1 MAIHG
6 ATPVMLKA
14 IDSLQL
20 ANVNPGSNQKLAL
33 HLGEGKEYSIHIG
46 KSGDVSVQRDLN
58 HLSTLGRIKNAVV
71 DFFSRAATKGES
83 ALTTRATQIQSEV
96 QRQLTELG
104 QIKNLVQ
111 QAFNQP
117 ISEFKNDAQYLKPG
131 SDPKT
136 ATLADVTDSNKNRLG
151 LEAMSDSSRAFAM
164 EHFSSFIN
172 GRDAIFGLL
181 SSRAIEQTNT
191 LFASLSNDPK
201 ALQEALKVQSQESE
215 VFNTKVNA
223 EFNRSFVQLF
233 EQRASAELGALTDA
247 NETSPQVE
255 ERIGSS
261 EGENVSAK
269 MKKSVL
275 FNDNPVSSVKV
286 FERDDRKVHFAEN
299 PVSDVRV
306 FELEEGRALNI
317 KV

>member
-20 ANVNPGSNQKLAL
+20 ANVNSGSNQKLAL
-33 HLGEGKEYSIHIG
+33 HLGEGKEYTIHIG
-46 KSGDVSVQRDLN
+46 KSGDVSVQRDLA

-71 DFFSRAATKGES
+71 DFFSRASTKGES

-104 QIKNLVQ
+104 QVKKIVQ

-117 ISEFKNDAQYLKPG
+117 VSEFKNEAQYLKSG

-136 ATLADVTDSNKNRLG
+136 ATMADITDANKKRLG
-151 LEAMSDSSRAFAM
+151 LETLDKDSLSFVQQ
-164 EHFSSFIN
+164 HFSSFIN
-172 GRDAIFGLL
+172 GKDAIFSML
-181 SSRAIEQTNT
+181 SSRVIERTIALHESLSGEALSSALNT
-191 LFASLSNDPK
+191 LGH
-201 ALQEALKVQSQESE
+201 ESE
-215 VFNTKVNA
+215 AFNAKVNA

-233 EQRASAELGALTDA
+233 EQRTTAELDALTKANTRA

-255 ERIGSS
+255 ERTGSS
-261 EGENVSAK
+261 DGENVAAK
-269 MKKSVL
+269 MKKSVR
-275 FNDNPVSSVKV
+275 FNDNPVS
-286 FERDDRKVHFAEN
+286 
-299 PVSDVRV
+299 DVRM

>member
-33 HLGEGKEYSIHIG
+33 HLGEGKEYTIHIG
-46 KSGDVSVQRDLN
+46 KSGDVSVQRDLA

-71 DFFSRAATKGES
+71 DFFSRASTKGES

-104 QIKNLVQ
+104 QVKKIVQ

-117 ISEFKNDAQYLKPG
+117 VSEFKNDAQYLKPG

-136 ATLADVTDSNKNRLG
+136 ATMADITDANKKRLG
-151 LEAMSDSSRAFAM
+151 LETLDKDSLSFVQQ
-164 EHFSSFIN
+164 HFSSFIN
-172 GRDAIFGLL
+172 GKDAIFSML
-181 SSRAIEQTNT
+181 SSRVIERTIALHESLSGEALSSALNT
-191 LFASLSNDPK
+191 LGH
-201 ALQEALKVQSQESE
+201 ESE
-215 VFNTKVNA
+215 AFNAKVNA

-233 EQRASAELGALTDA
+233 EQRANAELDALTKAHTRA
-247 NETSPQVE
+247 NETSPLVE
-255 ERIGSS
+255 EHTGSS
-261 EGENVSAK
+261 DGENVAAK
-269 MKKSVL
+269 MKKSVR
-275 FNDNPVSSVKV
+275 FNDNPVS
-286 FERDDRKVHFAEN
+286 
-299 PVSDVRV
+299 DVRM

>member
-1 MAIHG
+1 
-6 ATPVMLKA
+6 MLKA

-20 ANVNPGSNQKLAL
+20 ANVNPDSNQKLAL
-33 HLGEGKEYSIHIG
+33 HLGEGKEYTIHIG
-46 KSGDVSVQRDLN
+46 KSGDVSVQRDLA

-71 DFFSRAATKGES
+71 DFFSRATTKGES

-104 QIKNLVQ
+104 QIKKLVQ

-181 SSRAIEQTNT
+181 SSRAIEHTNT
-191 LFASLSNDPK
+191 LFTSLSNDPK

-223 EFNRSFVQLF
+223 EFNRSFGQLF
-233 EQRASAELGALTDA
+233 EQRASAELDALTAANTRA
-247 NETSPQVE
+247 NETSPAIDE
-255 ERIGSS
+255 STGSS
-261 EGENVSAK
+261 DGKNAPAK
-269 MKKSVL
+269 MKKSVR
-275 FNDNPVSSVKV
+275 FNDNPVS
-286 FERDDRKVHFAEN
+286 
-299 PVSDVRV
+299 DVRM

>member
-20 ANVNPGSNQKLAL
+20 ASVNPGSNQKLAL
-33 HLGEGKEYSIHIG
+33 HLGEGKEYTIHIG
-46 KSGDVSVQRDLN
+46 KSGDVSVQRDLA

-71 DFFSRAATKGES
+71 DFFSRATTKGES

-104 QIKNLVQ
+104 QVKKIVQ

-117 ISEFKNDAQYLKPG
+117 VSEFKNEAQYLKPG

-136 ATLADVTDSNKNRLG
+136 ATMADITDANKKRLG
-151 LEAMSDSSRAFAM
+151 LETLDKDSLSFVQQ
-164 EHFSSFIN
+164 HFSSFIN
-172 GRDAIFGLL
+172 GKDAIFSML
-181 SSRAIEQTNT
+181 SSRVIERTIALHESLSGEALSSALNT
-191 LFASLSNDPK
+191 LGH
-201 ALQEALKVQSQESE
+201 ESE
-215 VFNTKVNA
+215 AFNAKVNA

-233 EQRASAELGALTDA
+233 EQRANAELDALTKA
-247 NETSPQVE
+247 NTSANKTSPLVE
-255 ERIGSS
+255 EHTGSS
-261 EGENVSAK
+261 DGENVAAK
-269 MKKSVL
+269 MKKSVR
-275 FNDNPVSSVKV
+275 FNDNPVS
-286 FERDDRKVHFAEN
+286 
-299 PVSDVRV
+299 DVRM

>member
-33 HLGEGKEYSIHIG
+33 HLGEGKEYTIHIG
-46 KSGDVSVQRDLN
+46 KSGDVSVQRDQA
-58 HLSTLGRIKNAVV
+58 HLSTLGRIKNAVI
-71 DFFSRAATKGES
+71 DFFSRATTKGES

-104 QIKNLVQ
+104 QVKKIVQ

-117 ISEFKNDAQYLKPG
+117 VSEFKNDAQYLKPG

-136 ATLADVTDSNKNRLG
+136 ATMADITDANKKRLG
-151 LEAMSDSSRAFAM
+151 LETLDKDSLSFVQQ
-164 EHFSSFIN
+164 HFSSFIN
-172 GRDAIFGLL
+172 GKDAIFSML
-181 SSRAIEQTNT
+181 SSRVIERTIALHESLSGEALSSALNT
-191 LFASLSNDPK
+191 LGH
-201 ALQEALKVQSQESE
+201 ESE
-215 VFNTKVNA
+215 AFNAKVNA

-233 EQRASAELGALTDA
+233 EQRANAELDALTKAHTRA
-247 NETSPQVE
+247 NETSPLVE
-255 ERIGSS
+255 EHTGSS
-261 EGENVSAK
+261 DGENVAAK
-269 MKKSVL
+269 MKKSVR
-275 FNDNPVSSVKV
+275 FNDNPVS
-286 FERDDRKVHFAEN
+286 
-299 PVSDVRV
+299 DVRM

>member
-33 HLGEGKEYSIHIG
+33 HLGEGKEYTIHIG
-46 KSGDVSVQRDLN
+46 KSGDVSVQRDLA

-71 DFFSRAATKGES
+71 DFFSRATTKGES

-104 QIKNLVQ
+104 QIKKIVQ

-117 ISEFKNDAQYLKPG
+117 VSEFKNEAQYLKPG

-136 ATLADVTDSNKNRLG
+136 ATMADITDANKKRLG
-151 LEAMSDSSRAFAM
+151 LETLDKDSLSFVQQ
-164 EHFSSFIN
+164 HFSSFIN
-172 GRDAIFGLL
+172 GKDAIFSML
-181 SSRAIEQTNT
+181 SSRVIERTIALHESLSGEALSSALNT
-191 LFASLSNDPK
+191 LGH
-201 ALQEALKVQSQESE
+201 ESE
-215 VFNTKVNA
+215 AFNAKVNA

-233 EQRASAELGALTDA
+233 EQRANAELDALTEA
-247 NETSPQVE
+247 NTRANKTSPLVE
-255 ERIGSS
+255 ERTGSS
-261 EGENVSAK
+261 DGENVAAR
-269 MKKSVL
+269 MKKSVR
-275 FNDNPVSSVKV
+275 FNDNPVS
-286 FERDDRKVHFAEN
+286 
-299 PVSDVRV
+299 DVRM

>member
-1 MAIHG
+1 
-6 ATPVMLKA
+6 MLKA

-33 HLGEGKEYSIHIG
+33 HLGEGKEYTIHIG
-46 KSGDVSVQRDLN
+46 KSGDISVQRDLA
-58 HLSTLGRIKNAVV
+58 HLSTLGRIKNAVL

-104 QIKNLVQ
+104 QIKKIVQ

-136 ATLADVTDSNKNRLG
+136 ATLADVTDANKNRLG
-151 LEAMSDSSRAFAM
+151 LEAMSDSSQAFAM

-172 GRDAIFGLL
+172 GRDTIFGLL

-191 LFASLSNDPK
+191 LFASLSDDPM

-223 EFNRSFVQLF
+223 EFNRSFGQLF
-233 EQRASAELGALTDA
+233 EQKTTAELEALTEVNTRA
-247 NETSPQVE
+247 NETSPLIE
-255 ERIGSS
+255 ENTGSS
-261 EGENVSAK
+261 DGENLSAK
-269 MKKSVL
+269 MKKNVR
-275 FNDNPVSSVKV
+275 FNDNPVS
-286 FERDDRKVHFAEN
+286 
-299 PVSDVRV
+299 DVRI

>member
-20 ANVNPGSNQKLAL
+20 ASVNPGSNQKLAL
-33 HLGEGKEYSIHIG
+33 HLGEGKEYTIHIG
-46 KSGDVSVQRDLN
+46 KSGDVSVQRDLA

-104 QIKNLVQ
+104 QIKKLVQ

-117 ISEFKNDAQYLKPG
+117 VSEFKNEAQYLKPG

-136 ATLADVTDSNKNRLG
+136 ATMADITDANKKRLG
-151 LEAMSDSSRAFAM
+151 LETLDKDSLSFVQQ
-164 EHFSSFIN
+164 HFSSFIN
-172 GRDAIFGLL
+172 GKDAIFSML
-181 SSRAIEQTNT
+181 SSRVIERTIALHESLSGEALSSALNT
-191 LFASLSNDPK
+191 LGH
-201 ALQEALKVQSQESE
+201 ESE
-215 VFNTKVNA
+215 AFNAKVNA

-233 EQRASAELGALTDA
+233 EQRATAELDALTKA
-247 NETSPQVE
+247 NTRANKTSPLVE
-255 ERIGSS
+255 ERTGSS
-261 EGENVSAK
+261 DGENVAAK
-269 MKKSVL
+269 MKKSVR
-275 FNDNPVSSVKV
+275 FNDNPVS
-286 FERDDRKVHFAEN
+286 
-299 PVSDVRV
+299 DVRM

>member
-20 ANVNPGSNQKLAL
+20 ASVNPGSNQKLAL

-46 KSGDVSVQRDLN
+46 KSGDVSVQRDLA

-71 DFFSRAATKGES
+71 DFFSRATTKGES

-104 QIKNLVQ
+104 QIKKIVQ

-117 ISEFKNDAQYLKPG
+117 VSEFKNEAQYLKSG

-136 ATLADVTDSNKNRLG
+136 ATMADITDANKKRLG
-151 LEAMSDSSRAFAM
+151 LERLDKDSLSFVQQ
-164 EHFSSFIN
+164 HFSSFIN
-172 GRDAIFGLL
+172 GKDAIFSML
-181 SSRAIEQTNT
+181 SSRVIERTISLHESLSGEALSSALNT
-191 LFASLSNDPK
+191 LGH
-201 ALQEALKVQSQESE
+201 ESE
-215 VFNTKVNA
+215 AFKAKVNA

-233 EQRASAELGALTDA
+233 EQRANAELDALTKANTRA
-247 NETSPQVE
+247 NETSPLVE
-255 ERIGSS
+255 ERTGSS
-261 EGENVSAK
+261 DGENVAAK
-269 MKKSVL
+269 MKKSVR
-275 FNDNPVSSVKV
+275 FNDNPVS
-286 FERDDRKVHFAEN
+286 
-299 PVSDVRV
+299 DVRM

>member
-1 MAIHG
+1 
-6 ATPVMLKA
+6 MLKA

-20 ANVNPGSNQKLAL
+20 TNVNPDSNQKLAL

-46 KSGDVSVQRDLN
+46 KSGDVSVQRDLA

-71 DFFSRAATKGES
+71 DFFSRATTKGES

-104 QIKNLVQ
+104 QIKRLVQ

-117 ISEFKNDAQYLKPG
+117 ISEFKNDAQYLKAG

-191 LFASLSNDPK
+191 LFTSLSNDPK

-223 EFNRSFVQLF
+223 EFNRSFGQLF
-233 EQRASAELGALTDA
+233 EQRASAELDALTAANTRA
-247 NETSPQVE
+247 NETSPAIDE
-255 ERIGSS
+255 STDSS
-261 EGENVSAK
+261 DGKNAPAK
-269 MKKSVL
+269 MKKSVR
-275 FNDNPVSSVKV
+275 FNDNPVS
-286 FERDDRKVHFAEN
+286 
-299 PVSDVRV
+299 DVRM

>member
-20 ANVNPGSNQKLAL
+20 TNVNPGSNQKLAL
-33 HLGEGKEYSIHIG
+33 HLGEGKEYTIHIG
-46 KSGDVSVQRDLN
+46 KSGDVSVQRDLA

-83 ALTTRATQIQSEV
+83 ALTTRATQIQAEV

-104 QIKNLVQ
+104 QIKKIVQ

-117 ISEFKNDAQYLKPG
+117 IREFKNDAQYLKPG

-191 LFASLSNDPK
+191 LFASLSDDPM

-223 EFNRSFVQLF
+223 EFNRSFGQLF
-233 EQRASAELGALTDA
+233 EQKTTAELEALTEANTRA
-247 NETSPQVE
+247 NETSPLVE
-255 ERIGSS
+255 ENTGSS
-261 EGENVSAK
+261 DGENLSAK
-269 MKKSVL
+269 MKKNVR
-275 FNDNPVSSVKV
+275 FNDNPVS
-286 FERDDRKVHFAEN
+286 
-299 PVSDVRV
+299 DVRI

>member
-33 HLGEGKEYSIHIG
+33 HLGEGKEYTIHIG
-46 KSGDVSVQRDLN
+46 KSGDVSVQRDLA

-71 DFFSRAATKGES
+71 DFFSRATTKGES

-104 QIKNLVQ
+104 QAKKIVQ

-117 ISEFKNDAQYLKPG
+117 VSEFKNEAQYLKPG
-131 SDPKT
+131 SDSKT
-136 ATLADVTDSNKNRLG
+136 ATMADITDANKKRLG
-151 LEAMSDSSRAFAM
+151 LETLDKDSLSFVQQ
-164 EHFSSFIN
+164 HFSSFIN
-172 GRDAIFGLL
+172 GKDAIFSML
-181 SSRAIEQTNT
+181 SSRVIERTIALHESLSGEALSSALNT
-191 LFASLSNDPK
+191 LGH
-201 ALQEALKVQSQESE
+201 ESE
-215 VFNTKVNA
+215 AFNAKVNA

-233 EQRASAELGALTDA
+233 EQRANAELDALTEAHTRA
-247 NETSPQVE
+247 NKTSPLVE
-255 ERIGSS
+255 EHTGSS
-261 EGENVSAK
+261 DGENVAAK
-269 MKKSVL
+269 MKKSVR
-275 FNDNPVSSVKV
+275 FND
-286 FERDDRKVHFAEN
+286 N

>member
-20 ANVNPGSNQKLAL
+20 ASVNPGSNQKLAL
-33 HLGEGKEYSIHIG
+33 HLGEGKEYTIHIG
-46 KSGDVSVQRDLN
+46 KSGDVSVQRDLA

-71 DFFSRAATKGES
+71 DFFSRATTKGES
-83 ALTTRATQIQSEV
+83 ALTTWATQIQSEV

-104 QIKNLVQ
+104 QAKKIVQ

-117 ISEFKNDAQYLKPG
+117 VSEFKNEAQYLKPG

-136 ATLADVTDSNKNRLG
+136 ATMADITDANKKRLG
-151 LEAMSDSSRAFAM
+151 LETLDKDSLSFVQQ
-164 EHFSSFIN
+164 HFSSFIN
-172 GRDAIFGLL
+172 GKDAIFSML
-181 SSRAIEQTNT
+181 SSRVIERTIALHESLSGEALSSALNT
-191 LFASLSNDPK
+191 LGH
-201 ALQEALKVQSQESE
+201 ESE
-215 VFNTKVNA
+215 AFNAKVNA

-233 EQRASAELGALTDA
+233 EQRANAELDALTKA
-247 NETSPQVE
+247 NTRANKTSPLVE
-255 ERIGSS
+255 ERTGSS
-261 EGENVSAK
+261 DGESVAAK
-269 MKKSVL
+269 MKKSVR
-275 FNDNPVSSVKV
+275 FNDNPVS
-286 FERDDRKVHFAEN
+286 
-299 PVSDVRV
+299 DVRM

>member
-20 ANVNPGSNQKLAL
+20 ANVNSGSNQKLAL
-33 HLGEGKEYSIHIG
+33 HLGEGKEYIIHIG
-46 KSGDVSVQRDLN
+46 KSGDVSVQRDLA

-71 DFFSRAATKGES
+71 DFFSRATTKGES

-104 QIKNLVQ
+104 QIKKLVQ

-117 ISEFKNDAQYLKPG
+117 VSEFKNEAQYLKPG

-136 ATLADVTDSNKNRLG
+136 ATMADITDANKKRLG
-151 LEAMSDSSRAFAM
+151 LETLNKDSLSFVQQ
-164 EHFSSFIN
+164 HFSSFIN
-172 GRDAIFGLL
+172 GKDAIFSML
-181 SSRAIEQTNT
+181 SSRVIERTIALHESLSGEALSSALNT
-191 LFASLSNDPK
+191 LGH
-201 ALQEALKVQSQESE
+201 ESE
-215 VFNTKVNA
+215 AFNAKVNA

-233 EQRASAELGALTDA
+233 EQRANAELDALTEANTRA
-247 NETSPQVE
+247 NETSPLVE
-255 ERIGSS
+255 EHTGSS
-261 EGENVSAK
+261 DGENVAAK
-269 MKKSVL
+269 MKKSVR
-275 FNDNPVSSVKV
+275 FNDNPVS
-286 FERDDRKVHFAEN
+286 
-299 PVSDVRV
+299 DVRM

>member
-20 ANVNPGSNQKLAL
+20 ASVNPGSNQKLAL
-33 HLGEGKEYSIHIG
+33 HLGEGKEYTIHIG
-46 KSGDVSVQRDLN
+46 KSGDVSVQRDLA

-71 DFFSRAATKGES
+71 DFFSRATTKGES

-104 QIKNLVQ
+104 QAKKIVQ

-117 ISEFKNDAQYLKPG
+117 VSEFKNEAQYLKPG

-136 ATLADVTDSNKNRLG
+136 ATMADITDANKKRLG
-151 LEAMSDSSRAFAM
+151 LETLDKDSLSFVQQ
-164 EHFSSFIN
+164 HFSSFIN
-172 GRDAIFGLL
+172 GKDAIFSML
-181 SSRAIEQTNT
+181 SSRVIERTIALHESLSGEALSSALNT
-191 LFASLSNDPK
+191 LGH
-201 ALQEALKVQSQESE
+201 ESE
-215 VFNTKVNA
+215 AFNAKVNA

-233 EQRASAELGALTDA
+233 EQRANAELDALTEA
-247 NETSPQVE
+247 NTRANKTSPLVE
-255 ERIGSS
+255 ERTGSS
-261 EGENVSAK
+261 DGENVAAK
-269 MKKSVL
+269 MKKSVR
-275 FNDNPVSSVKV
+275 FNDNPVS
-286 FERDDRKVHFAEN
+286 
-299 PVSDVRV
+299 DVRM

>member
-1 MAIHG
+1 
-6 ATPVMLKA
+6 MLKA

-20 ANVNPGSNQKLAL
+20 ANVNPDSNQKLAL
-33 HLGEGKEYSIHIG
+33 HLGEGKEYTIHIG
-46 KSGDVSVQRDLN
+46 KSGDVSVQRDLA

-71 DFFSRAATKGES
+71 DFFSRATTKGES

-104 QIKNLVQ
+104 QIKKLVQ

-117 ISEFKNDAQYLKPG
+117 ISEFKNDAQYLKAG

-151 LEAMSDSSRAFAM
+151 LEAMNDSSRAFAM

-191 LFASLSNDPK
+191 LFTSLSNDPK

-223 EFNRSFVQLF
+223 EFNRSFGQLF
-233 EQRASAELGALTDA
+233 EQRASAELDALTA
-247 NETSPQVE
+247 TNTRTNETSPAIDE
-255 ERIGSS
+255 NTGSS
-261 EGENVSAK
+261 NGENAPTK
-269 MKKSVL
+269 MKKSVR
-275 FNDNPVSSVKV
+275 FND
-286 FERDDRKVHFAEN
+286 N

>member
-6 ATPVMLKA
+6 ATPGMLKA

-20 ANVNPGSNQKLAL
+20 ANVNPDSNQKLAL
-33 HLGEGKEYSIHIG
+33 HLGEGKEYTIHIG
-46 KSGDVSVQRDLN
+46 KSGDVSVQRDLA

-71 DFFSRAATKGES
+71 DFFSRATTKGES

-104 QIKNLVQ
+104 QIKKLVQ

-117 ISEFKNDAQYLKPG
+117 ISEFKNDAQYLKAG

-151 LEAMSDSSRAFAM
+151 LEAMNDSSRAFAM

-191 LFASLSNDPK
+191 LFTSLSNDPK

-223 EFNRSFVQLF
+223 EFNRSFGQLF
-233 EQRASAELGALTDA
+233 EQRASAELDALTA
-247 NETSPQVE
+247 TNTRTNETSPAIDE
-255 ERIGSS
+255 NTGSS
-261 EGENVSAK
+261 NGENAPTK
-269 MKKSVL
+269 MKKSVR
-275 FNDNPVSSVKV
+275 FND
-286 FERDDRKVHFAEN
+286 N

>member
-33 HLGEGKEYSIHIG
+33 HLGEGKEYTIHIG
-46 KSGDVSVQRDLN
+46 KSGDVSVQRDLA

-104 QIKNLVQ
+104 QAKKIVQ

-117 ISEFKNDAQYLKPG
+117 VSEFKNEAQYLKPG

-136 ATLADVTDSNKNRLG
+136 ATMADITDANKKRLG
-151 LEAMSDSSRAFAM
+151 LETLDKDSLSFVQQ
-164 EHFSSFIN
+164 HFSSFIN
-172 GRDAIFGLL
+172 GKDAIFSML
-181 SSRAIEQTNT
+181 SSRVIERTIALHESLSGEALSSALNT
-191 LFASLSNDPK
+191 LGH
-201 ALQEALKVQSQESE
+201 ESE
-215 VFNTKVNA
+215 AFNAKVNA

-233 EQRASAELGALTDA
+233 EQRANAELDALTKA
-247 NETSPQVE
+247 NTRANKTSPLVE
-255 ERIGSS
+255 EHTGSS
-261 EGENVSAK
+261 DGESVAAK
-269 MKKSVL
+269 MKQSVR
-275 FNDNPVSSVKV
+275 FNDNPVS
-286 FERDDRKVHFAEN
+286 
-299 PVSDVRV
+299 DVRM

>member
-33 HLGEGKEYSIHIG
+33 HLGEGKEYTIHIG
-46 KSGDVSVQRDLN
+46 KSGDVSVQRDLA

-71 DFFSRAATKGES
+71 DFFSRATTKGES

-104 QIKNLVQ
+104 QAKKLVQ

-117 ISEFKNDAQYLKPG
+117 VSEFKNDAQYLKPG

-136 ATLADVTDSNKNRLG
+136 ATMADITDANKKRLG
-151 LEAMSDSSRAFAM
+151 LETLNKDSLSFVQQ
-164 EHFSSFIN
+164 HFSSFIN
-172 GRDAIFGLL
+172 GKDAIFSMQSSRVIERTIALHESLSGEAL
-181 SSRAIEQTNT
+181 SSALNT
-191 LFASLSNDPK
+191 LGH
-201 ALQEALKVQSQESE
+201 ESE
-215 VFNTKVNA
+215 AFNAKVNA

-233 EQRASAELGALTDA
+233 EQRANTELDALTKANTRA
-247 NETSPQVE
+247 NETSPLVE
-255 ERIGSS
+255 ERTGSS
-261 EGENVSAK
+261 DGENVAAK
-269 MKKSVL
+269 MKKSVR
-275 FNDNPVSSVKV
+275 FNDNPVS
-286 FERDDRKVHFAEN
+286 
-299 PVSDVRV
+299 DVRM

>member
-33 HLGEGKEYSIHIG
+33 HLGEGKEYTIHIG
-46 KSGDVSVQRDLN
+46 KSGDVSVQRDLA

-71 DFFSRAATKGES
+71 DFFSRATTKGES

-104 QIKNLVQ
+104 QAKKIVQ

-117 ISEFKNDAQYLKPG
+117 VSEFKNEAQYLKPG

-136 ATLADVTDSNKNRLG
+136 ATMADITDANKKRLG
-151 LEAMSDSSRAFAM
+151 LETLDKDSLSFVQQ
-164 EHFSSFIN
+164 HFSSFIN
-172 GRDAIFGLL
+172 GKDAIFSML
-181 SSRAIEQTNT
+181 SSRVIERTIALHESLSGEALSSALNT
-191 LFASLSNDPK
+191 LGH
-201 ALQEALKVQSQESE
+201 ESE
-215 VFNTKVNA
+215 AFNAKVNA

-233 EQRASAELGALTDA
+233 EQRATAELDALTEA
-247 NETSPQVE
+247 NTRANKTSPLVE
-255 ERIGSS
+255 EHTGSS
-261 EGENVSAK
+261 DGENVAAK
-269 MKKSVL
+269 MKKSVR
-275 FNDNPVSSVKV
+275 FNDNPVS
-286 FERDDRKVHFAEN
+286 
-299 PVSDVRV
+299 DVRM

>member
-20 ANVNPGSNQKLAL
+20 ANVNPGNNQKLAL
-33 HLGEGKEYSIHIG
+33 HLGEGKEYTIHIG
-46 KSGDVSVQRDLN
+46 KSGDVSVQRDLA
-58 HLSTLGRIKNAVV
+58 HLSTLGRIKNAVI
-71 DFFSRAATKGES
+71 DFFSRATTKGES

-104 QIKNLVQ
+104 QAKKIVQ

-117 ISEFKNDAQYLKPG
+117 VSEFKNEAQYLKPG

-136 ATLADVTDSNKNRLG
+136 ATMADITDANKKRLG
-151 LEAMSDSSRAFAM
+151 LETLDKDSLSFVQQ
-164 EHFSSFIN
+164 HFSSFIN
-172 GRDAIFGLL
+172 GKDAIFSML
-181 SSRAIEQTNT
+181 SSQVIERTFALHESLSGEALSSALNT
-191 LFASLSNDPK
+191 LGH
-201 ALQEALKVQSQESE
+201 ESE
-215 VFNTKVNA
+215 AFNAKVNA

-233 EQRASAELGALTDA
+233 EQRANAELDALTEA
-247 NETSPQVE
+247 NTRANKTSPLVE
-255 ERIGSS
+255 ERTGSS
-261 EGENVSAK
+261 DGENVAAK
-269 MKKSVL
+269 MKKSVR
-275 FNDNPVSSVKV
+275 FNDNPVS
-286 FERDDRKVHFAEN
+286 
-299 PVSDVRV
+299 DVRM

>member
-20 ANVNPGSNQKLAL
+20 ASVNPGSNQKLAL
-33 HLGEGKEYSIHIG
+33 HLGEGKEYTIHIG
-46 KSGDVSVQRDLN
+46 KSGDVSVQRDLA

-71 DFFSRAATKGES
+71 DFFSRATTKGES

-104 QIKNLVQ
+104 QAKKIVQ

-117 ISEFKNDAQYLKPG
+117 VNEFKNEAQYLKLG

-136 ATLADVTDSNKNRLG
+136 ATMADITDANKKRLG
-151 LEAMSDSSRAFAM
+151 LERLDKDSLSFVQQ
-164 EHFSSFIN
+164 HFSSFIN
-172 GRDAIFGLL
+172 GKDAIFSML
-181 SSRAIEQTNT
+181 SSRVIERTIALHESLSGEALSSALNT
-191 LFASLSNDPK
+191 LGH
-201 ALQEALKVQSQESE
+201 ESE
-215 VFNTKVNA
+215 AFNAKVNA

-233 EQRASAELGALTDA
+233 EQRATAELDALTKANTRA
-247 NETSPQVE
+247 NETSPLVE
-255 ERIGSS
+255 ERTGSS
-261 EGENVSAK
+261 DGENVAAK
-269 MKKSVL
+269 MKKSVR
-275 FNDNPVSSVKV
+275 FND
-286 FERDDRKVHFAEN
+286 N

>member
-33 HLGEGKEYSIHIG
+33 HLGEGKEYTIHIG
-46 KSGDVSVQRDLN
+46 KSGDVSVQRDLA

-71 DFFSRAATKGES
+71 DFFSRATTKGES

-104 QIKNLVQ
+104 QVKKIVQ

-117 ISEFKNDAQYLKPG
+117 VSEFKNEAQYLKPG

-136 ATLADVTDSNKNRLG
+136 ATMADITDANKKRLG
-151 LEAMSDSSRAFAM
+151 LETLDKDSLSFVQQ
-164 EHFSSFIN
+164 HFSSFIN
-172 GRDAIFGLL
+172 GKDAIFSML
-181 SSRAIEQTNT
+181 SSRVIERTIALHESLSGEALSSALNT
-191 LFASLSNDPK
+191 LGH
-201 ALQEALKVQSQESE
+201 ESE
-215 VFNTKVNA
+215 AFNAKVSA

-233 EQRASAELGALTDA
+233 EQRANAELDALTKA
-247 NETSPQVE
+247 NTRANKTSPLAE
-255 ERIGSS
+255 EHTGSS
-261 EGENVSAK
+261 DGENVAAK
-269 MKKSVL
+269 MKKSVR
-275 FNDNPVSSVKV
+275 FND
-286 FERDDRKVHFAEN
+286 N

>member
-20 ANVNPGSNQKLAL
+20 ANVNPGSNQKLSL
-33 HLGEGKEYSIHIG
+33 HLGEGKEYTIHIG
-46 KSGDVSVQRDLN
+46 KSGDVSVQRDLA
-58 HLSTLGRIKNAVV
+58 HLSTLGRIKNAVI

-104 QIKNLVQ
+104 QIKKLVQ

-151 LEAMSDSSRAFAM
+151 LEAMSDSSWAFAM

-191 LFASLSNDPK
+191 LFTSLSNDPE

-223 EFNRSFVQLF
+223 EFNRSFGQLF
-233 EQRASAELGALTDA
+233 EQRASAELDALTVA
-247 NETSPQVE
+247 NTRTNETSPAIDE
-255 ERIGSS
+255 NTGSS
-261 EGENVSAK
+261 DGENAPAK
-269 MKKSVL
+269 MKKNVR
-275 FNDNPVSSVKV
+275 FNDNPVS
-286 FERDDRKVHFAEN
+286 
-299 PVSDVRV
+299 DVRI

>member
-20 ANVNPGSNQKLAL
+20 ANVNPGSNQKLSL
-33 HLGEGKEYSIHIG
+33 HLGEGKEYTIHIG
-46 KSGDVSVQRDLN
+46 KSGDVSVQRDLA
-58 HLSTLGRIKNAVV
+58 HLSTLGRIKNAVI

-104 QIKNLVQ
+104 QIKKLVQ

-191 LFASLSNDPK
+191 LFTSLSNDPE

-223 EFNRSFVQLF
+223 EFNRSFGQLF
-233 EQRASAELGALTDA
+233 EQRASAELDALTVA
-247 NETSPQVE
+247 NTRTNETSPAIDE
-255 ERIGSS
+255 NTGSS
-261 EGENVSAK
+261 DGENAPAK
-269 MKKSVL
+269 MKKNVR
-275 FNDNPVSSVKV
+275 FNDNPVS
-286 FERDDRKVHFAEN
+286 
-299 PVSDVRV
+299 DVRI

>member
-20 ANVNPGSNQKLAL
+20 ASVNPGSNQKLAL
-33 HLGEGKEYSIHIG
+33 HLGEGKEYTIHIG
-46 KSGDVSVQRDLN
+46 KSGDVSVQRDLA

-96 QRQLTELG
+96 QRQLAELG
-104 QIKNLVQ
+104 QVKKIVQ

-117 ISEFKNDAQYLKPG
+117 VSEFKNEAQYLKPG

-136 ATLADVTDSNKNRLG
+136 ATMADITDANKKRLG
-151 LEAMSDSSRAFAM
+151 LETLDKDSLSFVQQ
-164 EHFSSFIN
+164 HFSSFIK
-172 GRDAIFGLL
+172 GKDAIFSML
-181 SSRAIEQTNT
+181 SSRVIERTIALHESLSGEALSSALNT
-191 LFASLSNDPK
+191 LGH
-201 ALQEALKVQSQESE
+201 ESE
-215 VFNTKVNA
+215 AFNAKVNA

-233 EQRASAELGALTDA
+233 EQRATAELDALTKA
-247 NETSPQVE
+247 NTRANKTSPLVE
-255 ERIGSS
+255 ERTGSS
-261 EGENVSAK
+261 DGESVAAK
-269 MKKSVL
+269 MKKSVR
-275 FNDNPVSSVKV
+275 FNDNPVS
-286 FERDDRKVHFAEN
+286 
-299 PVSDVRV
+299 DVRM

>member
-20 ANVNPGSNQKLAL
+20 ASVNPGSNQKLAL
-33 HLGEGKEYSIHIG
+33 HLGEGKEYTIHIG
-46 KSGDVSVQRDLN
+46 KSGDVSVQRDLA

-104 QIKNLVQ
+104 QIKKLVQ

-117 ISEFKNDAQYLKPG
+117 VSEFKNEAQYLKPG

-136 ATLADVTDSNKNRLG
+136 ATMADITDANKKRLG
-151 LEAMSDSSRAFAM
+151 LETLDKDSLSFVQQ
-164 EHFSSFIN
+164 HFSSFIN
-172 GRDAIFGLL
+172 GKDAIFSML
-181 SSRAIEQTNT
+181 SSRVIERTIALHESLSGEALSSALNT
-191 LFASLSNDPK
+191 LGH
-201 ALQEALKVQSQESE
+201 ESE
-215 VFNTKVNA
+215 AFNAKVNA

-233 EQRASAELGALTDA
+233 EQRATAELDALTKA
-247 NETSPQVE
+247 NTSANKTSPLVE
-255 ERIGSS
+255 ERTGSS
-261 EGENVSAK
+261 DGENVAAK
-269 MKKSVL
+269 MKKSVR
-275 FNDNPVSSVKV
+275 FND
-286 FERDDRKVHFAEN
+286 N

>member
-20 ANVNPGSNQKLAL
+20 ASVNPGSNQKLAL
-33 HLGEGKEYSIHIG
+33 HLGEGKEYTIHIG
-46 KSGDVSVQRDLN
+46 KSGDVSVQRDLA

-71 DFFSRAATKGES
+71 DFFSRATTKGES

-104 QIKNLVQ
+104 QIKKIVQ

-117 ISEFKNDAQYLKPG
+117 VSEFKNEAQYLKPG

-136 ATLADVTDSNKNRLG
+136 ATMADITDANKKRLG
-151 LEAMSDSSRAFAM
+151 LETLDKDSLSFVQQ
-164 EHFSSFIN
+164 HFSSFIN
-172 GRDAIFGLL
+172 GKDAIFSML
-181 SSRAIEQTNT
+181 SSRVIERTIALHESLSGEALSSALNT
-191 LFASLSNDPK
+191 LGH
-201 ALQEALKVQSQESE
+201 ESE
-215 VFNTKVNA
+215 AFNAKVNA

-233 EQRASAELGALTDA
+233 EQRANAELDALTEA
-247 NETSPQVE
+247 NTRANKTSPLVE
-255 ERIGSS
+255 ERTGSS
-261 EGENVSAK
+261 DGENVAAK
-269 MKKSVL
+269 MKKSVR
-275 FNDNPVSSVKV
+275 FNDNPVS
-286 FERDDRKVHFAEN
+286 
-299 PVSDVRV
+299 DVRM

>member
-33 HLGEGKEYSIHIG
+33 HLGEGKEYTIHIG
-46 KSGDVSVQRDLN
+46 KSGDVSVQRDLA

-104 QIKNLVQ
+104 QIKKLVQ

-117 ISEFKNDAQYLKPG
+117 ISEFKNEAQYLKPG

-136 ATLADVTDSNKNRLG
+136 ATMADITDANKKRLG
-151 LEAMSDSSRAFAM
+151 LETLDKDSLSFVQQ
-164 EHFSSFIN
+164 HFSSFIN
-172 GRDAIFGLL
+172 GKDAIFSML
-181 SSRAIEQTNT
+181 SSRVIERTIALHESLSGEALSSALNT
-191 LFASLSNDPK
+191 LGH
-201 ALQEALKVQSQESE
+201 ESE
-215 VFNTKVNA
+215 AFNAKVNA

-233 EQRASAELGALTDA
+233 EQRANAELNALTEANTRA
-247 NETSPQVE
+247 NETSPLVE
-255 ERIGSS
+255 EHTGSS
-261 EGENVSAK
+261 DGEYVAAK
-269 MKKSVL
+269 MKKSVR
-275 FNDNPVSSVKV
+275 FNDNPVS
-286 FERDDRKVHFAEN
+286 
-299 PVSDVRV
+299 DVRM

>member
-33 HLGEGKEYSIHIG
+33 HLGEGKEYTIHIG
-46 KSGDVSVQRDLN
+46 KSGDVSVQRDLA

-71 DFFSRAATKGES
+71 DFFSRATTKGES

-104 QIKNLVQ
+104 QAKKIVQ

-117 ISEFKNDAQYLKPG
+117 VSEFKNEAQYLKPG

-136 ATLADVTDSNKNRLG
+136 ATMADITDANKKRLG
-151 LEAMSDSSRAFAM
+151 LETLEKDSLSFVQQ
-164 EHFSSFIN
+164 HFSSFIN
-172 GRDAIFGLL
+172 GKDAIFSML
-181 SSRAIEQTNT
+181 SSRVIERTIALHESLSGEALSSALNT
-191 LFASLSNDPK
+191 LGH
-201 ALQEALKVQSQESE
+201 ESE
-215 VFNTKVNA
+215 AFNAKVNA

-233 EQRASAELGALTDA
+233 EQRANAELDALTEA
-247 NETSPQVE
+247 NTRANKTSPQVE
-255 ERIGSS
+255 EHTGESD
-261 EGENVSAK
+261 GENVAAK
-269 MKKSVL
+269 MKKSVR
-275 FNDNPVSSVKV
+275 FND
-286 FERDDRKVHFAEN
+286 N

>member
-1 MAIHG
+1 
-6 ATPVMLKA
+6 MLKA

-20 ANVNPGSNQKLAL
+20 ANVNPDSNQKLAL
-33 HLGEGKEYSIHIG
+33 HLGEGKEYTIHIG
-46 KSGDVSVQRDLN
+46 KSGDVSVQRDLAY
-58 HLSTLGRIKNAVV
+58 LSTLGRIKNAVV

-104 QIKNLVQ
+104 QIKKIVQ

-191 LFASLSNDPK
+191 LFTSLSNDPK

-215 VFNTKVNA
+215 VFNTKVNI
-223 EFNRSFVQLF
+223 EFNRSFGRLF
-233 EQRASAELGALTDA
+233 EQRASAELDALTAANTRA
-247 NETSPQVE
+247 NETSPAIDE
-255 ERIGSS
+255 STDSS
-261 EGENVSAK
+261 DGKNAPAK
-269 MKKSVL
+269 MKKSVR
-275 FNDNPVSSVKV
+275 FND
-286 FERDDRKVHFAEN
+286 N

>member
-20 ANVNPGSNQKLAL
+20 ASVNPGSNQKLAL
-33 HLGEGKEYSIHIG
+33 HLGEGKEYTIHIG
-46 KSGDVSVQRDLN
+46 KSGDVSVQRDLA

-71 DFFSRAATKGES
+71 DFFSRATTKVES

-104 QIKNLVQ
+104 QIKKIVQ

-117 ISEFKNDAQYLKPG
+117 VSEFKNEAQYLKPG

-136 ATLADVTDSNKNRLG
+136 ATMADITDANKKRLG
-151 LEAMSDSSRAFAM
+151 LERLDKDSLSFVQQ
-164 EHFSSFIN
+164 HFSSFIN
-172 GRDAIFGLL
+172 GKDAIFSML
-181 SSRAIEQTNT
+181 SSRVIERTISLHESLSGEALSSALNT
-191 LFASLSNDPK
+191 LGH
-201 ALQEALKVQSQESE
+201 ESE
-215 VFNTKVNA
+215 AFNAKVNA

-233 EQRASAELGALTDA
+233 EQRANAELDALTKA
-247 NETSPQVE
+247 NTRANKTSPLVE
-255 ERIGSS
+255 ERTGSS
-261 EGENVSAK
+261 DGENVAAK
-269 MKKSVL
+269 MKKSVR
-275 FNDNPVSSVKV
+275 FNDNPVS
-286 FERDDRKVHFAEN
+286 
-299 PVSDVRV
+299 DVRM

>member
-33 HLGEGKEYSIHIG
+33 HLGEGKEYTIHIG
-46 KSGDVSVQRDLN
+46 KSGDVSVQRDLA

-71 DFFSRAATKGES
+71 DFFSRASTKGES

-104 QIKNLVQ
+104 QAKKIVQ

-117 ISEFKNDAQYLKPG
+117 VSEFKNEAQYLKPG

-136 ATLADVTDSNKNRLG
+136 ATMADITDANKKRLG
-151 LEAMSDSSRAFAM
+151 LETLDKDSLSFVQQ
-164 EHFSSFIN
+164 HFSSFIN
-172 GRDAIFGLL
+172 GKDAIFSML
-181 SSRAIEQTNT
+181 SSRVIERTIALHESLSGEALSSALNT
-191 LFASLSNDPK
+191 LGH
-201 ALQEALKVQSQESE
+201 ESE
-215 VFNTKVNA
+215 AFNAKVNA

-233 EQRASAELGALTDA
+233 EQRANAELDALTEA
-247 NETSPQVE
+247 NTRANKTSPLVE
-255 ERIGSS
+255 ERTGSS
-261 EGENVSAK
+261 DGENVAAK
-269 MKKSVL
+269 MKKSVR
-275 FNDNPVSSVKV
+275 FNDNPVS
-286 FERDDRKVHFAEN
+286 
-299 PVSDVRV
+299 DVRM

>member
-46 KSGDVSVQRDLN
+46 KSGDVSVQRDLA

-104 QIKNLVQ
+104 QIKKLVQ

-117 ISEFKNDAQYLKPG
+117 ISEFKNEAQYLKPG

-136 ATLADVTDSNKNRLG
+136 ATMADITDANKKRLG
-151 LEAMSDSSRAFAM
+151 LETLDKDSLSFVQQ
-164 EHFSSFIN
+164 HFSSFIN
-172 GRDAIFGLL
+172 GKDAIFSML
-181 SSRAIEQTNT
+181 SSRVIERTIALHESLSGEALSSALNT
-191 LFASLSNDPK
+191 LGH
-201 ALQEALKVQSQESE
+201 ESE
-215 VFNTKVNA
+215 AFNAKVNA

-233 EQRASAELGALTDA
+233 EQRATAELDALTKANTRA
-247 NETSPQVE
+247 NETSQLVE
-255 ERIGSS
+255 EHTGSS
-261 EGENVSAK
+261 DGENVAAK
-269 MKKSVL
+269 MKKSVR
-275 FNDNPVSSVKV
+275 FND
-286 FERDDRKVHFAEN
+286 N

>member
-20 ANVNPGSNQKLAL
+20 TNVNPGSNQKLAL

-46 KSGDVSVQRDLN
+46 KSGDVSVQRDLA

-104 QIKNLVQ
+104 QIKKIVQ

-131 SDPKT
+131 SDPQT
-136 ATLADVTDSNKNRLG
+136 ATLANVTDSNKNRLG

-181 SSRAIEQTNT
+181 SSRAIEQTHT
-191 LFASLSNDPK
+191 LFTSLSNDPK

-215 VFNTKVNA
+215 VFNTKVNV
-223 EFNRSFVQLF
+223 EFNRSFGQLF
-233 EQRASAELGALTDA
+233 EQRANAELDALTAA
-247 NETSPQVE
+247 NTRANTTSPAIDE
-255 ERIGSS
+255 NTGPSD
-261 EGENVSAK
+261 GENAPAK
-269 MKKSVL
+269 MKKSVR
-275 FNDNPVSSVKV
+275 FND
-286 FERDDRKVHFAEN
+286 N

>member
-1 MAIHG
+1 
-6 ATPVMLKA
+6 MLKA

-20 ANVNPGSNQKLAL
+20 ANVNPGSNQKLSL
-33 HLGEGKEYSIHIG
+33 HLGEGKEYTIHIG
-46 KSGDVSVQRDLN
+46 KSGDVSVQRDLA
-58 HLSTLGRIKNAVV
+58 HLSTLGRIKNAVI

-104 QIKNLVQ
+104 QIKKLVQ

-191 LFASLSNDPK
+191 LFTSLSNDPE

-223 EFNRSFVQLF
+223 EFNRSFGQLF
-233 EQRASAELGALTDA
+233 EQRASAELDALTVA
-247 NETSPQVE
+247 NTRTNETSPAIDE
-255 ERIGSS
+255 NTGSS
-261 EGENVSAK
+261 DGENAPAK
-269 MKKSVL
+269 MKKNVR
-275 FNDNPVSSVKV
+275 FNDNPVS
-286 FERDDRKVHFAEN
+286 
-299 PVSDVRV
+299 DVRI

>member
-20 ANVNPGSNQKLAL
+20 ASVNPGSNQKLAL
-33 HLGEGKEYSIHIG
+33 HLGEGKEYTIHIG
-46 KSGDVSVQRDLN
+46 KSGDVSVQRDLA

-71 DFFSRAATKGES
+71 DFFSRTTTKGES

-104 QIKNLVQ
+104 QIKKLVQ

-117 ISEFKNDAQYLKPG
+117 VSEFKNEAQYLKPG

-136 ATLADVTDSNKNRLG
+136 ATMADITDANKKRLG
-151 LEAMSDSSRAFAM
+151 LETLNKDSLSFVQQ
-164 EHFSSFIN
+164 HFSSFIN
-172 GRDAIFGLL
+172 GKDAIFSML
-181 SSRAIEQTNT
+181 SSRVIERTIALHESLSGEALSSALNT
-191 LFASLSNDPK
+191 LGH
-201 ALQEALKVQSQESE
+201 ESE
-215 VFNTKVNA
+215 AFNAKVNA

-233 EQRASAELGALTDA
+233 EQRANAELDALTEA
-247 NETSPQVE
+247 NTRANKTSPLVE
-255 ERIGSS
+255 ERTGSS
-261 EGENVSAK
+261 DGENVAAK
-269 MKKSVL
+269 MKKSVR
-275 FNDNPVSSVKV
+275 FNDNPVS
-286 FERDDRKVHFAEN
+286 
-299 PVSDVRV
+299 DVRM

>member
-20 ANVNPGSNQKLAL
+20 ASVNPGSNQKLAL
-33 HLGEGKEYSIHIG
+33 HLGEGKEYTIHIG
-46 KSGDVSVQRDLN
+46 KSGDVSVQRDLA

-71 DFFSRAATKGES
+71 DFFSRASTKGES

-104 QIKNLVQ
+104 QIKKIVQ

-117 ISEFKNDAQYLKPG
+117 VNEFKNEAQYLKPG

-136 ATLADVTDSNKNRLG
+136 ATMADITDANKKRLG
-151 LEAMSDSSRAFAM
+151 LETLDKDSLSFVQQ
-164 EHFSSFIN
+164 HFSSFIN
-172 GRDAIFGLL
+172 GKDAIFSML
-181 SSRAIEQTNT
+181 SSRVIERTIALHESLSGEALSSALNT
-191 LFASLSNDPK
+191 LGH
-201 ALQEALKVQSQESE
+201 ESE
-215 VFNTKVNA
+215 AFNAKVNA

-233 EQRASAELGALTDA
+233 EQRATAELDALTKTNTRA
-247 NETSPQVE
+247 NKTSPLVE
-255 ERIGSS
+255 ERTGSS
-261 EGENVSAK
+261 DGENVAAK
-269 MKKSVL
+269 MKKSVR
-275 FNDNPVSSVKV
+275 FNDNPVS
-286 FERDDRKVHFAEN
+286 
-299 PVSDVRV
+299 DVRM

>member
-20 ANVNPGSNQKLAL
+20 ASVNPGSNQKLAL
-33 HLGEGKEYSIHIG
+33 HLGESKEYTIHIG
-46 KSGDVSVQRDLN
+46 KSGDVSVQRDLA

-71 DFFSRAATKGES
+71 DFFSRATTKGES

-104 QIKNLVQ
+104 QIKKLVQ

-117 ISEFKNDAQYLKPG
+117 VNEFKNEAQYLKPG

-136 ATLADVTDSNKNRLG
+136 ATMADITDANKKRLG
-151 LEAMSDSSRAFAM
+151 LETLDKDSLSFVQQ
-164 EHFSSFIN
+164 HFSSFIN
-172 GRDAIFGLL
+172 GKDAIFSML
-181 SSRAIEQTNT
+181 SSRVIERTIALHESLSGEALSSALNT
-191 LFASLSNDPK
+191 LGH
-201 ALQEALKVQSQESE
+201 ESE
-215 VFNTKVNA
+215 AFNAKVNA

-233 EQRASAELGALTDA
+233 EQRATAELDALTKA
-247 NETSPQVE
+247 NTRANKTSPLVE
-255 ERIGSS
+255 EHTGSS
-261 EGENVSAK
+261 DGENVAAK
-269 MKKSVL
+269 MKKSVR
-275 FNDNPVSSVKV
+275 FNDNPVS
-286 FERDDRKVHFAEN
+286 
-299 PVSDVRV
+299 DVRM